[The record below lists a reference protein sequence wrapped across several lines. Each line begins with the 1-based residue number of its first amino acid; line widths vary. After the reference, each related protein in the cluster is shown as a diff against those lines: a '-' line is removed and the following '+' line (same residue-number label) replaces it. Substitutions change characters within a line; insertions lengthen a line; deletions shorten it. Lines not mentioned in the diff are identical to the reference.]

1 MIPRVYCGD
10 QPLANA
16 DEVTL
21 DAEESRHLLKTLRMR
36 AGDELVVFD
45 GTMQRAAEI
54 IAAEKNQA
62 RVRLGEAVPAPPPA
76 SVAMHFAL
84 PWIKGGKT
92 EFLVQKLT
100 ELGAAGVM
108 VYHARREVARGDDSK
123 IERLARVAV
132 EACKQCERVDVPQI
146 SSAASLEA
154 AVRQYEQQVP
164 GGLKWLLHER
174 QGQRL
179 LSQAFVAAAQPVSA
193 VFIASGPEG
202 GFHPEEIEPVADD
215 VEFISLGQRILRA
228 ETAPLAAAAAVLA
241 LSGNF

>member
-1 MIPRVYCGD
+1 
-10 QPLANA
+10 
-16 DEVTL
+16 
-21 DAEESRHLLKTLRMR
+21 
-36 AGDELVVFD
+36 
-45 GTMQRAAEI
+45 
-54 IAAEKNQA
+54 
-62 RVRLGEAVPAPPPA
+62 
-76 SVAMHFAL
+76 MHFAL

-123 IERLARVAV
+123 IERLARVAI

-154 AVRQYEQQVP
+154 AVRRYEQQVP
-164 GGLKWLLHER
+164 GGFKWLLHER

-179 LSQAFVAAAQPVSA
+179 LSQAFAAAAQPIAS

-202 GFHPEEIEPVADD
+202 GFHPEEIEPVADAM
-215 VEFISLGQRILRA
+215 EFISLGPRILRA